1 MARFLPRM
9 DAMLDLEDEIAL
21 ELARLQRAA
30 FERARKRAAEQQL
43 GEAWI
48 DLEEPSEKAA

>member
-1 MARFLPRM
+1 MFDIA
-9 DAMLDLEDEIAL
+9 DEITL

-30 FERARKRAAEQQL
+30 FENVRKRTSEQQL

-48 DLEEPSEKAA
+48 DLEAPLIDERPRKTA